1 MGEVIEFKRKTDTDY
16 RLDEGE
22 LVDTSALQL
31 TQYEFQ
37 MQIKDF
43 LDKEDYD
50 AVLLGIMDLDY
61 YIDLEPE
68 LQELV
73 DIYQSY
79 DGVINA

>member
-1 MGEVIEFKRKTDTDY
+1 MGEVVEFKRKLDY
-16 RLDEGE
+16 KLDEEE
-22 LVDTSALQL
+22 LIDTSALQL

-79 DGVINA
+79 SGVYNA

>member
-1 MGEVIEFKRKTDTDY
+1 MGEVIEFKRKTESEY
-16 RLDEGE
+16 KIDEGE

>member
-1 MGEVIEFKRKTDTDY
+1 MGDVVEFKRKIDY
-16 RLDEGE
+16 KLDEEE
-22 LVDTSALQL
+22 LIDTSALQL

-79 DGVINA
+79 SGVYNA

>member
-1 MGEVIEFKRKTDTDY
+1 MGEVVEFKPKIDY
-16 RLDEGE
+16 KLDEEE

-50 AVLLGIMDLDY
+50 AVLLAIMDLDY

-79 DGVINA
+79 SGVYNA

>member
-16 RLDEGE
+16 KLDEGE

>member
-1 MGEVIEFKRKTDTDY
+1 MGEVIQFQPKLSFK
-16 RLDEGE
+16 LDEDE

-31 TQYEFQ
+31 TQHEFQ

-43 LDKEDYD
+43 LDREDYEM
-50 AVLLGIMDLDY
+50 VLLAIMDLDY
-61 YIDLEPE
+61 YVDLEPE

-79 DGVINA
+79 MGVYNA